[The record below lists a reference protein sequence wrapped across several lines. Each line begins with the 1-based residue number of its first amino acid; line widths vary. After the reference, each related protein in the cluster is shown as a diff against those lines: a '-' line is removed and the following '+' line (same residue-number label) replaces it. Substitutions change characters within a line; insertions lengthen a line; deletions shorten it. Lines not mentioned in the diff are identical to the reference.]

1 MSIIQNIETCKR
13 LGIDPKLLF
22 LSSVNPSQN
31 EFSKTRAVR
40 LTRPPATLYINP
52 RIPISDIQ
60 LELIKERLRER
71 IFKLGWNAYGQQT
84 LPALSYD
91 SPRGLFRFL
100 TGKLYSSLRVY
111 RIGEDR
117 IAFEFRYPELIQ
129 NVLDD
134 RYGLTFY
141 WSKYESD
148 FVDKLQE
155 DTAREMDVDGMTSTE
170 LQTIRQERNKDL
182 KRTEAYQEEQKK
194 IYEDARARNEA
205 RPLTPEPE
213 PADVPESDRVI
224 TGGVETHRVQY
235 DGRAGLDGTD
245 ITNIENDLKSRIRT
259 LRTNVFDQAI
269 PSGLQDVL
277 IDRRTIDSLRVS
289 KSRSGLLTL
298 RVVYYRKSVQEA
310 ERRTT
315 PVYDFSI
322 RNLENIDQLVE
333 IRLAQKGLVKEVE
346 TKKI

>member
-1 MSIIQNIETCKR
+1 MSNIIQNIATCTR

-22 LSSVNPSQN
+22 LSSQN
-31 EFSKTRAVR
+31 EFPQTRTVR
-40 LTRPPATLYINP
+40 LARPPATLYVNP

-71 IFKLGWNAYGQQT
+71 IFKLGWNAYGAQT

-205 RPLTPEPE
+205 RPLAPEPE
-213 PADVPESDRVI
+213 MLPESDRVI
-224 TGGVETHRVQY
+224 TGGIETHRVQY

-245 ITNIENDLKSRIRT
+245 ITNIENDLKSRIKT
-259 LRTNVFDQAI
+259 LRTNIFDQAI

-277 IDRRTIDSLRVS
+277 IDRRTIDSMRVS

-310 ERRTT
+310 ERKTT

>member
-1 MSIIQNIETCKR
+1 MSNIIQNIETCTR

-22 LSSVNPSQN
+22 LSSQN
-31 EFSKTRAVR
+31 EFSQTRAVR
-40 LTRPPATLYINP
+40 LARPPATLYVNP

-71 IFKLGWNAYGQQT
+71 IFKLGWNAYGSQT

-117 IAFEFRYPELIQ
+117 IAFEFRYPELILS
-129 NVLDD
+129 VLDD
-134 RYGLTFY
+134 RYGLTFF

-205 RPLTPEPE
+205 RPETE
-213 PADVPESDRVI
+213 PAEVPETDRVI
-224 TGGVETHRVQY
+224 TGGIETHRVQY

-298 RVVYYRKSVQEA
+298 RVIYYRKSVQEA
-310 ERRTT
+310 ERKTT

-322 RNLENIDQLVE
+322 RNLENIDQLVD

>member
-1 MSIIQNIETCKR
+1 MSNIIQNIETCTR

-22 LSSVNPSQN
+22 LSSKN
-31 EFSKTRAVR
+31 EFSKTRTIR
-40 LTRPPATLYINP
+40 LARPPATLYINP
-52 RIPISDIQ
+52 RIPITDIQ

-71 IFKLGWNAYGQQT
+71 IFKLGWNAYGEQT

-170 LQTIRQERNKDL
+170 MQLIRQERNKDL

-205 RPLTPEPE
+205 RPETE
-213 PADVPESDRVI
+213 PAEVPENDRVI
-224 TGGVETHRVQY
+224 TGGIETHRIQY

-277 IDRRTIDSLRVS
+277 IDRRTIDSMRVS

-310 ERRTT
+310 ERKTT